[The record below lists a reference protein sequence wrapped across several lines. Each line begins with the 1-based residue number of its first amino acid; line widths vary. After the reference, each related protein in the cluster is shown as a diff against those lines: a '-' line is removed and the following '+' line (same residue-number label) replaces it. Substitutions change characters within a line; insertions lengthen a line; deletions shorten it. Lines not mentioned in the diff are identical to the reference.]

1 VAIALPPM
9 LVCVG
14 KGAFNGCRSL
24 AVLELPTALQAIER
38 EAFAHCAALASI
50 DLSRCTS
57 LDQIEARAF
66 DGCTALAAV
75 ALPEH
80 LRELEDRAFN
90 GCTSLVAIALPAALA
105 ELGSG
110 AFARCTA
117 LTQLA
122 VVQTGTVAHA
132 PLHRHAWAPLH
143 LPMARVPTA
152 CLVHDNVFGPA
163 GCPTLESIRIQS
175 YGWGRARVLVRRLV
189 LTRRVVFGWYGLAAE
204 RHCAPGGRWA
214 ESDQLAYLAE
224 FG

>member
-1 VAIALPPM
+1 MAIALPPM

-80 LRELEDRAFN
+80 LRELK
-90 GCTSLVAIALPAALA
+90 
-105 ELGSG
+105 GS